1 MGRYAAIS
9 HFSVTTKPTSGSVD
23 SLGVLLQIMSRQCST
38 LRLIADAWFAFL
50 GPAVLTHAEQPQLE
64 KIFNGRDFTGWKVP
78 QNNIWWTHHDGVLTA
93 KSGPDKKGTILWT
106 TEKYEDFIIEFDFR
120 MGPGSIN
127 SGIFL
132 RDDKE

>member
-9 HFSVTTKPTSGSVD
+9 NFSVTTKPTSGSVD

-93 KSGPDKKGTILWT
+93 KSGPD
-106 TEKYEDFIIEFDFR
+106 
-120 MGPGSIN
+120 
-127 SGIFL
+127 
-132 RDDKE
+132 

>member
-1 MGRYAAIS
+1 
-9 HFSVTTKPTSGSVD
+9 
-23 SLGVLLQIMSRQCST
+23 MSRQCST